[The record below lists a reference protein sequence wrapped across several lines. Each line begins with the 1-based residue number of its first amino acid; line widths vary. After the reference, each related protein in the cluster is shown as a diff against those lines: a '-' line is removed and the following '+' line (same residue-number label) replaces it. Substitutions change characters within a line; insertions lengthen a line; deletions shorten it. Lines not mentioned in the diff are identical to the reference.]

1 MTASKL
7 QRPEKKETIWTA
19 KEKENHKKDYG
30 CEIIV
35 EDGTMEQV
43 SITAAPSDAFI
54 VTYMHE
60 DKLHH
65 DLTRGPWLRN

>member
-7 QRPEKKETIWTA
+7 QRPEKKETIWSA
-19 KEKENHKKDYG
+19 KEKETHKKDYG

-43 SITAAPSDAFI
+43 SITSAPSDA
-54 VTYMHE
+54 VSYTHLRAHE
-60 DKLHH
+60 
-65 DLTRGPWLRN
+65 T